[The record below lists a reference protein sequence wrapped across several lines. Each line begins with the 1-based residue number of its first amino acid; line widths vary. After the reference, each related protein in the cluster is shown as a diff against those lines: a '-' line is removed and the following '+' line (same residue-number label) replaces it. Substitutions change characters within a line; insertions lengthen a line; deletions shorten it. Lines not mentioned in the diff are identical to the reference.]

1 MTLLLPALQKTASR
15 IQYDQIT
22 ADRLAVMEPL
32 IHYIQTQV
40 DLVKPIYLNFICTH
54 NSRRSQISQI
64 WAQTAASYF
73 DIPSVHAVSGGTEA
87 TAFHPN
93 AIEAMRS
100 LGYEITQLDQTEN
113 PIYQVKYSADSA
125 PLLCYSKVF
134 SEAVPNDTNFAAV
147 MTCDHAD
154 DNCPFIP
161 EATIRVPLRYLD
173 PKVSD
178 GTAEA
183 RDTYI
188 NRALEIGSEIM
199 YIFSRIK
206 VNVK

>member
-54 NSRRSQISQI
+54 NSRRSQISQKR
-64 WAQTAASYF
+64 AQKAYYYF
-73 DIPSVHAVSGGTEA
+73 DIPKVQAVSGGTEV

-100 LGYEITQLDQTEN
+100 LGFEITQADQTDN
-113 PIYQVKYSADSA
+113 PVYQVRFSMDST
-125 PLLCYSKVF
+125 PLSCYSKVF
-134 SEAVPNDTNFAAV
+134 SEAVPADTKFAAV

-178 GTAEA
+178 GTTEA